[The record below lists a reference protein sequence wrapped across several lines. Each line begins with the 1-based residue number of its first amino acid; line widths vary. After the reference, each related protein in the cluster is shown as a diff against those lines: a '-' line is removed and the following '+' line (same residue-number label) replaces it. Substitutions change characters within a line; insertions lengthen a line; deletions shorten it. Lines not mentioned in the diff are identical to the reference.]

1 LYPES
6 VKEIIITYDAQREI
20 ISQCQRACTKIV
32 LPLYKFSV
40 KIKMLEGN
48 HAERWGTK
56 VMDQNDII
64 SAEEL
69 EHVVDADLPKL
80 LPVPLKY
87 EKSNMLIYGRYN
99 MSKMAQKTLAYAL
112 STLRGRHF
120 TKRDME
126 MGISVTFSSSEIK
139 HVLVN
144 PNAARRGTLSKELKN
159 IALNLHGKTV
169 FIMGDDDN
177 DDFVSFTFIKTCEY
191 SNDLFTI
198 TFHEN
203 MSPYLVN
210 LEKSGNFT
218 VLDVN
223 HIKGMRSSYTIR
235 IYEICESFAFLAK
248 KHNGIFVKKFN
259 LIEFKLMI
267 GIIDSEDP
275 DIRAITSRY
284 KTDYYTI
291 GKKIEEL
298 YDSALKEIDD
308 INEKLNHASELSL
321 SEKDKADYIKA
332 LLNGRKSQS
341 EKITQIHKY
350 RSATEFRR
358 RVLEVAKKELGEM
371 MDRGEVDVCFD
382 FEMVT
387 VNQHIQGFQMVIL
400 TREGREIYRK
410 QKKESNRQF
419 TLYDYPNFKDVE
431 KKKKKGT
438 ARKDTVP
445 DEQKE
450 GEGGKKE
457 ELLDTLDRI
466 DSYLQ
471 SHPHKVQLSFKDIY
485 ILASLVDSDVFIEKF
500 AQMQG
505 ASEIRNPMGWMMAAI
520 KGDYKKPANNSRKNA
535 FDQFSQ
541 NEYDFTALEQELL
554 ANQEK

>member
-1 LYPES
+1 M
-6 VKEIIITYDAQREI
+6 DNREI
-20 ISQCQRACTKIV
+20 ISAEQSENILVTEI
-32 LPLYKFSV
+32 SN
-40 KIKMLEGN
+40 KM
-48 HAERWGTK
+48 
-56 VMDQNDII
+56 
-64 SAEEL
+64 
-69 EHVVDADLPKL
+69 

-126 MGISVTFSSSEIK
+126 MGIRVTFSSAEIK

-169 FIMGDDDN
+169 FIMGDGDD

-235 IYEICESFAFLAK
+235 IYEICESFAFLAR
-248 KHNGIFVKKFN
+248 KHNGIIVKKFN

-284 KTDYYTI
+284 KTDYHMI
-291 GKKIEEL
+291 GMKIEEL
-298 YDSALKEIDD
+298 YESALREIDD
-308 INEKLNHASELSL
+308 INDKLNHVSEMSL
-321 SEKDKADYIKA
+321 SEENKAAYIKA
-332 LLNGRKSQS
+332 LMNGRKSQS

-382 FEMVT
+382 FEMMT
-387 VNQHIQGFQMVIL
+387 VNQQIQGFRMVIL
-400 TREGREIYRK
+400 TREGREIYRR
-410 QKKESNRQF
+410 QKEEANRQY
-419 TLYDYPNFKDVE
+419 TLYDYASFNDAGVSR
-431 KKKKKGT
+431 KKGT
-438 ARKDTVP
+438 EKTKKETKADG
-445 DEQKE
+445 QKTSE
-450 GEGGKKE
+450 YKKKE
-457 ELLDTLDRI
+457 ELLETLDRI
-466 DSYLQ
+466 DEYLK
-471 SHPHKVQLSFKDIY
+471 SHPHKADISIKDIY
-485 ILASLVDSDVFIEKF
+485 ILADLVDSDVFIEKF
-500 AQMQG
+500 EQMES
-505 ASEIRNPMGWMMAAI
+505 ASEVRNPMGWMMAAI
-520 KGDYKKPANNSRKNA
+520 KNDYKKPAGSSKKNT
-535 FDQFSQ
+535 FKSFPQRD
-541 NEYDFTALEQELL
+541 YDFEKLERELL
-554 ANQEK
+554 ANQTE

>member
-1 LYPES
+1 ME
-6 VKEIIITYDAQREI
+6 V
-20 ISQCQRACTKIV
+20 
-32 LPLYKFSV
+32 
-40 KIKMLEGN
+40 N

-56 VMDQNDII
+56 VMESNDIVSVEQI
-64 SAEEL
+64 DSVL
-69 EHVVDADLPKL
+69 DADLPKL
-80 LPVPLKY
+80 LPAPLKY

-248 KHNGIFVKKFN
+248 KNNGIVVKKFN

-284 KTDYYTI
+284 KTEYNMI

-298 YDSALKEIDD
+298 YESALKEIED
-308 INEKLNHASELSL
+308 INEKLSHASELSL
-321 SEKDKADYIKA
+321 SDKDKEQYIKM
-332 LLNGRKSQS
+332 LQNSRKLRS

-387 VNQHIQGFQMVIL
+387 VNQQIQGFQMVIL

-410 QKKESNRQF
+410 QKEEANRQY
-419 TLYDYPNFKDVE
+419 TLYDYPIFKDN
-431 KKKKKGT
+431 GFS
-438 ARKDTVP
+438 RKRGKNVP
-445 DEQKE
+445 EEQKKE
-450 GEGGKKE
+450 DCAKKE

-471 SHPHKVQLSFKDIY
+471 SHPHNTQLSFKDIY
-485 ILASLVDSDVFIEKF
+485 ILANLVDSDIFIEKF
-500 AQMQG
+500 DQMENS
-505 ASEIRNPMGWMMAAI
+505 SEVRNPMGWMTAAI
-520 KGDYKKPANNSRKNA
+520 KSDYKKTTKSYKNNA
-535 FDQFSQ
+535 FNRFKQ
-541 NEYDFTALEQELL
+541 NEYDFDELEKELL
-554 ANQEK
+554 ANKPE